1 MGFYTKLPD
10 CDRICLVY
18 SRCARKGGEGV
29 MDRKS
34 VWAAAAALLLAF
46 LLPLC
51 AAFAE
56 EAPGFVDPTRPPNAP
71 EYDTKHPE
79 DLQEDQIVAS
89 SFILMERESGDILMS
104 RNEENLMYPASTTKI
119 MTALIALQFCD
130 DLDTQ
135 LTISETAN
143 TLEEGASVVPFKT
156 GETVTLRDALYGMML
171 KSGNEAANAVAEF
184 VAGDIDSFV
193 SLMNE
198 TAAALGCTST
208 HFVNP
213 NGLHNDVHYTTA
225 HDLARIMDAAMDN
238 EDFRTIISTP
248 TWTLSSTD
256 MNPARQITNSNA
268 HILKDNNYYYRYSI
282 GGKTGFTSQAGYC
295 LVEAA
300 EKDGTELIAV
310 IMYSGK
316 YSRWPDTSRLFSK
329 GFTMYK
335 SITPEEIY
343 AQNPTRLQL
352 SSFAEDDVGEISDDG
367 TRTRGL
373 LTLRIEAVDPSRKV
387 VITGA
392 VDDVDAI
399 AADYESYTNTTW
411 LVEARAPVTA
421 GEVMGVL
428 TFYPSDQ
435 EPAKYN
441 LVATRSVAARDN
453 APPTLDEIQRRV
465 EEDDSLFPP
474 FSLDWALPPILL
486 AAAVLFGLFKARR
499 LLFRRRRR
507 KAKIPQPKKRYYT

>member
-1 MGFYTKLPD
+1 M
-10 CDRICLVY
+10 
-18 SRCARKGGEGV
+18 SRLFALRAERGEGV

-56 EAPGFVDPTRPPNAP
+56 EDPGFVDPTRPPNAP

-268 HILKDNNYYYRYSI
+268 HILKDNNYYYR
-282 GGKTGFTSQAGYC
+282 
-295 LVEAA
+295 
-300 EKDGTELIAV
+300 
-310 IMYSGK
+310 
-316 YSRWPDTSRLFSK
+316 
-329 GFTMYK
+329 
-335 SITPEEIY
+335 
-343 AQNPTRLQL
+343 
-352 SSFAEDDVGEISDDG
+352 
-367 TRTRGL
+367 
-373 LTLRIEAVDPSRKV
+373 
-387 VITGA
+387 
-392 VDDVDAI
+392 
-399 AADYESYTNTTW
+399 
-411 LVEARAPVTA
+411 
-421 GEVMGVL
+421 
-428 TFYPSDQ
+428 
-435 EPAKYN
+435 
-441 LVATRSVAARDN
+441 
-453 APPTLDEIQRRV
+453 
-465 EEDDSLFPP
+465 
-474 FSLDWALPPILL
+474 
-486 AAAVLFGLFKARR
+486 
-499 LLFRRRRR
+499 
-507 KAKIPQPKKRYYT
+507 